1 MFQSLECSKHITIY
15 YSCLGFNK
23 VILKKKQ
30 QQYFNFEN
38 WLKIPDVNRRWR
50 NFFSVCL
57 LSFCFTFIYALLNFM
72 WIVNQFRYFFLQFE
86 LVKAKT
92 NASHPF
98 LIQRIQFG
106 ILSLSRGLQFGIH
119 SLSRGFQGYI
129 MDKSIGQF
137 CILNF

>member
-1 MFQSLECSKHITIY
+1 MYQSLACSKHITIY

-23 VILKKKQ
+23 VIFKKKQ

-57 LSFCFTFIYALLNFM
+57 LSFCLTFIYALLNFI

-92 NASHPF
+92 NALHPF